1 MFHCLNWDHHLAT
14 VVHLWKMKGMNGK
27 VGHAS
32 NLKSWWGHI
41 IAQFQN
47 GTDIFSFFLKIMK
60 KLNLRNYID
69 EDKERSYTVEGTLLH
84 KFKWHWHEKIKITN
98 KYFDED
104 TFYFHSHCEKLHII
118 AQHQNMNLSCKKTKT
133 EIWVYIIFLFVFLL
147 IWSCICT
154 YLTLYLYLFG
164 VVFVFVFDQ
173 VSLNKSF
180 PGVKGQF

>member
-1 MFHCLNWDHHLAT
+1 MDSCSAISFSWNDQGNRPPLLLVLHLLHSNVQIFICQGIGIGNIVFMFHCLNWDHHLAT
-14 VVHLWKMKGMNGK
+14 VVHLWKKKGMNGK

-47 GTDIFSFFLKIMK
+47 GTDIFSFLKIMK

-69 EDKERSYTVEGTLLH
+69 EDKERSYTVEGTLLP

-104 TFYFHSHCEKLHII
+104 TLLHII
-118 AQHQNMNLSCKKTKT
+118 AQYQNGTGIK
-133 EIWVYIIFLFVFLL
+133 IW
-147 IWSCICT
+147 T
-154 YLTLYLYLFG
+154 
-164 VVFVFVFDQ
+164 
-173 VSLNKSF
+173 
-180 PGVKGQF
+180 